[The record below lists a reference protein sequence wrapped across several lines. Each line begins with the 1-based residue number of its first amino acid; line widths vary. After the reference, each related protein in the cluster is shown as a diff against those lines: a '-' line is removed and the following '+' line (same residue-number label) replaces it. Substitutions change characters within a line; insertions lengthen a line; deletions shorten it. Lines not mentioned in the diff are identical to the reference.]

1 MSVYIKGT
9 GTISPQQ
16 SWGDETLL
24 LHAYDYRGVLLN
36 CVEPEYESWL
46 DPRQLRRMS
55 RVLKMGITAALM
67 ALREAD
73 VEVPDG
79 IITGT
84 GYGCLEDTATFLT
97 KLVENN
103 EEALNP
109 TPFIQSTHNT
119 IGSTIAM
126 LLQCQGY
133 NQTFTH
139 RAFSFEHAVLDGI
152 MALEENA
159 LETILVG
166 GVDEVTPA
174 SHAIQNRFNLFR
186 KKQASTV
193 NLFQHKRPGTVNGEG
208 AAFFV
213 LSSIRDSRCLAEL
226 EGVCT
231 LFHPSEEKLRDSIHT
246 FIRER
251 GYTPADVD
259 FVLWGKTG
267 NLKTDRVL
275 EEIRKMI
282 FPRTG
287 MGYFK
292 HLCGEFPVA
301 SGFALWLATRILS
314 EGRIPEVVSFR
325 QPRRSVRTVLI
336 VNAYFGTHYS
346 LTLLK
351 SCRDTI

>member
-1 MSVYIKGT
+1 MSVYIKGI

-16 SWGDETLL
+16 SWGDDALL
-24 LHAYDYRGVLLN
+24 LNAYDYRGILLN

-55 RVLKMGITAALM
+55 RILKMGITAALR
-67 ALREAD
+67 ALRDAD
-73 VEVPDG
+73 LEVPDG

-84 GYGCLEDTATFLT
+84 GYGCLEDTGTFLA

-133 NQTFTH
+133 NQTITH
-139 RAFSFEHAVLDGI
+139 RAFSFEHALLDGL
-152 MALEENA
+152 MAFDDGAVEN
-159 LETILVG
+159 LLIG
-166 GVDEVTPA
+166 GVDEVTPV
-174 SHAIQNRFNLFR
+174 SHAIQTRFDIFR
-186 KKQASTV
+186 KKQASTL
-193 NLFQHKRPGTVNGEG
+193 NLFRPARRGTVNGEG

-213 LSSIRDSRCLAEL
+213 LSGIHDSKSLAVL
-226 EGVCT
+226 EGVMT
-231 LFHPSEEKLRDSIHT
+231 LYRPSQKKLHDSIHT

-251 GYTPADVD
+251 GYTPADIE
-259 FVLWGKTG
+259 FVLYGKSG
-267 NLKTDRVL
+267 DRKTDQVL
-275 EEIRKMI
+275 EDVRTGI

-287 MGYFK
+287 RGSFK

-301 SGFALWLATRILS
+301 SGFALWLATRMLR
-314 EGRIPEVVSFR
+314 EGNVPEVVSEKPVNRPFKN
-325 QPRRSVRTVLI
+325 VLI
-336 VNAYFGTHYS
+336 VNSYFGTHYS
-346 LTLLK
+346 LILLK